1 MSSVFVEN
9 VRARRRRHTC
19 AHAMA
24 DAHQLA
30 FDASDSDI
38 IERFRAAG
46 DVAQFRPIMD
56 PSTGRSRGAGFVDFV
71 SPEGAQAAVRLLH
84 GSLMGGRPLR
94 VAPAE
99 QGARD
104 TGGIKQQRDIEAALA
119 QLSIN
124 DVYDV
129 LLEFREWAAKDHDG
143 VRDLLAQ
150 KPVVAQALLK
160 MQIQMG
166 MLHTPP
172 PLDSSYGAMAPQQPQ
187 QPPPSGYAPM
197 PQPPQHYAPPH
208 GYAPQLPPMR
218 AHPAM
223 YQPPPPSDQR
233 AYAALFQQALS
244 MTEQQ
249 ISAYPPQQQQIF
261 RQLRFSAGLR

>member
-1 MSSVFVEN
+1 
-9 VRARRRRHTC
+9 
-19 AHAMA
+19 
-24 DAHQLA
+24 
-30 FDASDSDI
+30 
-38 IERFRAAG
+38 
-46 DVAQFRPIMD
+46 MD
-56 PSTGRSRGAGFVDFV
+56 PSTGRSRGAGFVDFA
-71 SPEGAQAAVRLLH
+71 SPEGAQAAMRLLN
-84 GSLMGGRPLR
+84 GSLMGGRPMR
-94 VAPAE
+94 VSPAE
-99 QGARD
+99 EGARD

-172 PLDSSYGAMAPQQPQ
+172 PLDSSYGAMAPQQQQQ
-187 QPPPSGYAPM
+187 QPPRPSGYA
-197 PQPPQHYAPPH
+197 QLPQHRVPPLGPH
-208 GYAPQLPPMR
+208 GYVQQPPVR

-223 YQPPPPSDQR
+223 YHPQPPPDQR

-249 ISAYPPQQQQIF
+249 IAAYPPQQQQIF
-261 RQLRFSAGLR
+261 RQLRSSAGIR